1 MKIYILLDTYLNMEQ
16 HCDFIDVFDD
26 ADELLKYIEKNQS
39 DGHKFEIHT
48 KEVKEQPSVL
58 PTSPQPLDPLK
69 PGDTYPLGITW
80 GYSCVKGGICI
91 DPQHDCINC
100 PRPYEDGETF
110 ATYGIKSKDLKTEY
124 L

>member
-48 KEVKEQPSVL
+48 KEVKEHPFVS
-58 PTSPQPLDPLK
+58 PTSPDSTGYRTSVVKCTQVSKSGTDSVNSESY
-69 PGDTYPLGITW
+69 DGI
-80 GYSCVKGGICI
+80 
-91 DPQHDCINC
+91 
-100 PRPYEDGETF
+100 R
-110 ATYGIKSKDLKTEY
+110 
-124 L
+124 